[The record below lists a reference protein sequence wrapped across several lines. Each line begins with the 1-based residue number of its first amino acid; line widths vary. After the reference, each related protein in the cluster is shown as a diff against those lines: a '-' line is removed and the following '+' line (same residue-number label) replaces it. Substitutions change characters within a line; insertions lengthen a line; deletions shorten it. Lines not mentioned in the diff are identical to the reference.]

1 MTRRRS
7 NTSSRRR
14 QRRNAR
20 RSRERRF
27 EITVYLLIFGLFAIA
42 YFMPNISPNF
52 VALAGGAILTGSAL
66 WQTASGWRVNIFTW
80 IGGLFLLA
88 VVFVA
93 SQGRGELPGGILL
106 PIGVLIGVVAAS
118 VAYGDL

>member
-52 VALAGGAILTGSAL
+52 VAFAGGALLTGSAL

-93 SQGRGELPGGILL
+93 SQGRGEIPGGILL

-118 VAYGDL
+118 VIDGDL